1 MSSHWIAAGTFDINA
16 SAPKTFAIDTWKF
29 FYCHNGPYT
38 TVEARNA
45 HDTGSTNLPQPLA
58 PPATLPT
65 EEPQRPDIETIW
77 QELLV
82 QEVSAP
88 AQSAQHVVHPT
99 TSNLAPAPAPTA
111 RVTKEDLREDVDILL
126 EEEFKFLIAQN
137 LSQGVTVEINLEV
150 TKKVTRTVTAR
161 VMRQVKKALTV
172 EMNNFLKMTAAIIRE
187 ERDKVAVNVKV
198 KEKLQGGS
206 VGGNSGNS
214 MNSNNT
220 EDARI

>member
-1 MSSHWIAAGTFDINA
+1 M
-16 SAPKTFAIDTWKF
+16 
-29 FYCHNGPYT
+29 
-38 TVEARNA
+38 
-45 HDTGSTNLPQPLA
+45 
-58 PPATLPT
+58 
-65 EEPQRPDIETIW
+65 
-77 QELLV
+77 
-82 QEVSAP
+82 
-88 AQSAQHVVHPT
+88 
-99 TSNLAPAPAPTA
+99 
-111 RVTKEDLREDVDILL
+111 DILL